1 MHYVTSKGILSASN
15 GMNLYRGCT
24 HGCIYC
30 DSRSD
35 CYHMNHAFEDIEVKQ
50 NALELLEDALKRK
63 RKRCMIGTG
72 AMTDP
77 YIPLEN
83 DLQYVRKSLLLA
95 ERYGF
100 GFTLITKS
108 TQVLRDLDIL
118 KRINEKTKCVVQM
131 TLTTYNEQLCRELEP
146 NVSTTK
152 ERYEALKILHQEGI
166 PTVVWLC
173 PILPFINDTE
183 ENLYGILNYCIEAKV
198 YGIINFGMGMTL
210 RDGNRGYF
218 YKQLERLFPGLKEK
232 YIACYGNQYILPS
245 PNEKRLLEIFSQTC
259 DKHHIVHDSDKIFE
273 YLRTYEEKDKC
284 EQLSLFDF
292 I

>member
-1 MHYVTSKGILSASN
+1 MHYVTAKSILSASN

-30 DSRSD
+30 DSRSR
-35 CYHMNHAFEDIEVKQ
+35 CYHMNHAFEDIEVKE
-50 NALELLEDALKRK
+50 NALELLEDSLKRK
-63 RKRCMIGTG
+63 RKKCMIGTG

-77 YIPLEN
+77 YIPVEKEI
-83 DLQYVRKSLLLA
+83 QYVRKSLLLA
-95 ERYGF
+95 EKYGF

-108 TQVLRDLDIL
+108 AQVLRDLDIL

-131 TLTTYNEQLCRELEP
+131 TLTTYDETLCRKLEP
-146 NVSTTK
+146 NVSTTR
-152 ERYEALKILHQEGI
+152 ERFEALKILQQEGI

-183 ENLYGILNYCIEAKV
+183 ENLVGILNYCAEAKV

-210 RDGNRGYF
+210 REGNREYF
-218 YKQLERLFPGLKEK
+218 YRQLDRLFLGLKEK
-232 YIACYGNQYILPS
+232 YIRYYGNQYVLSS
-245 PNEKRLLEIFSQTC
+245 PNEKRLIEIFNRIC
-259 DKHHIVHDSDKIFE
+259 DKYNMVHDNNQIFE
-273 YLRTYEEKDKC
+273 YLRTYEEKE

-292 I
+292 M

>member
-1 MHYVTSKGILSASN
+1 MHYVTAKSILSASN

-30 DSRSD
+30 DSRSL
-35 CYHMNHAFEDIEVKQ
+35 CYHMNHAFEDIEVKE
-50 NALELLEDALKRK
+50 NALELLEDSLKRK
-63 RKRCMIGTG
+63 RKKCMIGTG

-77 YIPLEN
+77 YIPVEKE
-83 DLQYVRKSLLLA
+83 LQYVRKSLLLA
-95 ERYGF
+95 EKYGF

-108 TQVLRDLDIL
+108 AQVLRDLDIL

-131 TLTTYNEQLCRELEP
+131 TLTTYDETLCRKLEP
-146 NVSTTK
+146 NVSTTR
-152 ERYEALKILHQEGI
+152 ERFEALKILQQEGI

-183 ENLYGILNYCIEAKV
+183 ENLVGILNYCAEAKV

-210 RDGNRGYF
+210 REGNREYF
-218 YKQLERLFPGLKEK
+218 YRQLDRLFPGLKEK
-232 YIACYGNQYILPS
+232 YIRCYGEQYVLPS
-245 PNEKRLLEIFSQTC
+245 HNEKKLMEIFNRTC
-259 DKHHIVHDSDKIFE
+259 DKHNIVHNSNQIFE
-273 YLRTYEEKDKC
+273 YLRTYEEKE

-292 I
+292 M

>member
-1 MHYVTSKGILSASN
+1 MHYATAKSILSASN

-30 DSRSD
+30 DSRSL

-50 NALELLEDALKRK
+50 NALELLEDSLKRK
-63 RKRCMIGTG
+63 RKKGMIGTG

-77 YIPLEN
+77 YIPVEN
-83 DLQYVRKSLLLA
+83 ELQYVRKSLLLA
-95 ERYGF
+95 EKYGF

-108 TQVLRDLDIL
+108 AQVLRDLDIL

-131 TLTTYNEQLCRELEP
+131 TLTTYDERLCRKLEP
-146 NVSTTK
+146 KVSTTR
-152 ERYEALKILHQEGI
+152 ERFETLKILQQEGI

-183 ENLYGILNYCIEAKV
+183 ENLVGILNYCAEAKV
-198 YGIINFGMGMTL
+198 YGIINFGMGVTL
-210 RDGNRGYF
+210 REGNREYF
-218 YKQLERLFPGLKEK
+218 YRQLDRLFPGLKEK
-232 YIACYGNQYILPS
+232 YIHYYGNQYILSS
-245 PNEKRLLEIFSQTC
+245 PNERRLMEIFNRTC
-259 DKHHIVHDSDKIFE
+259 DKYNIVHNSNQIFE
-273 YLRTYEEKDKC
+273 YLRTYEEKE

>member
-30 DSRSD
+30 DSRSN
-35 CYHMNHAFEDIEVKQ
+35 CYHIDHAFEDIEVKQ
-50 NALELLEDALKRK
+50 NALELLEDALK

-210 RDGNRGYF
+210 RDGNREYF